1 MPFLGLLASELEE
14 MGWGTLPHNLTQ
26 FLPESGRVQVIEG
39 VGHFVHI
46 EKPDLVAE
54 IVLDFLG
61 SA

>member
-1 MPFLGLLASELEE
+1 
-14 MGWGTLPHNLTQ
+14 MGWGTLPHKLTH
-26 FLPESGRVQVIEG
+26 FLPEGGRVEVIEG

-54 IVLDFLG
+54 IVLEFLG